1 MNLNIEQP
9 QPYSGALRTALS
21 YHARLLLTVFPHMTT
36 LELIASAL
44 GVLAVWLTV
53 RQNPLCWPI
62 GLLMVSL
69 YAWFFF
75 EVRLYSQVLL
85 NGVFAAMQLYGWW
98 QWTRGSGRE
107 YGRPVVSATA
117 MEVNAGLAAAALGSV
132 GLGLA
137 MATATEAAYPWPD
150 ATLTAFSL
158 LAQLWM
164 ALKRWQCWL
173 LWIVVDALYVAFF
186 LFQSYWLTAGL
197 YGLFTLLAVMGLR
210 EWRQARLAAL

>member
-1 MNLNIEQP
+1 
-9 QPYSGALRTALS
+9 
-21 YHARLLLTVFPHMTT
+21 MTT
-36 LELIASAL
+36 LEIIASAL
-44 GVLAVWLTV
+44 GVLSVWLTV

-62 GLLMVSL
+62 GLVMVSL

-98 QWTRGSGRE
+98 QWTRGSNGE
-107 YGRPVVSATA
+107 GGRPVVGATA
-117 MEVNAGLAAAALGSV
+117 KEVGVGLVVAALGSV
-132 GLGLA
+132 GLGLL
-137 MATATEAAYPWPD
+137 MATVTEAAYPWPD

-164 ALKRWQCWL
+164 ALKRWQCWV
-173 LWIVVDALYVAFF
+173 LWIVVDTLYVGFFAF
-186 LFQSYWLTAGL
+186 QEYWLTAGL

-210 EWRQARLAAL
+210 EWRQARAADQRHAAPASS

>member
-1 MNLNIEQP
+1 
-9 QPYSGALRTALS
+9 
-21 YHARLLLTVFPHMTT
+21 MTT

-62 GLLMVSL
+62 GLVMVLL
-69 YAWFFF
+69 YAWFFA
-75 EVRLYSQVLL
+75 EARLYSQVLL
-85 NGVFAAMQLYGWW
+85 NGIFAVTQVYGWW
-98 QWTRGSGRE
+98 KWTHGSGA
-107 YGRPVVSATA
+107 GGSRPVVSATA
-117 MEVNAGLAAAALGSV
+117 EEVGGGLAAAVLVSIALAV
-132 GLGLA
+132 A
-137 MATATEAAYPWPD
+137 MGFTEAAYPWPD

-173 LWIVVDALYVAFF
+173 LWIVVDTLYVAFF

-197 YGLFTLLAVMGLR
+197 YALFTALAVMGLR
-210 EWRQARLAAL
+210 EWRQSKAATA